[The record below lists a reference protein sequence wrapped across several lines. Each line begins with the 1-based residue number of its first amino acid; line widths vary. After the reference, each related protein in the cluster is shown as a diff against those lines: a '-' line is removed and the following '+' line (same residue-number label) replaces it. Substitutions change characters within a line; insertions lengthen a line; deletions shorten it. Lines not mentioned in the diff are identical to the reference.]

1 MSNTPAS
8 SGTAQS
14 LPNNTASV
22 SAQHAALIPRS
33 ADLTPFNTL
42 GLRSQAAH
50 YVRIDDP
57 AQLPALSDLAAR
69 HGRLL
74 VLGGGSNMVL
84 PAQVDGLVAHMGL
97 RGVRL
102 VEQRADAWIVEA
114 AGGEVWHDFVQYCLA
129 QGWDGLENLSLIPGT
144 VGAAPVQNIGAYGV
158 EMDSRFD
165 SLTAWDVTRR
175 ELVHMDRADCRFAY
189 RDSRFKHEPAGRWL
203 IVAVR
208 FALPRPWRPVLD
220 YPDLQRHPGL
230 AGIEAGNS
238 ESGTGA
244 GTATG
249 SNTGVGAAT
258 TTGSNTGV
266 GAATATGS
274 GTRVGPATVTA
285 RAIADAVCDI
295 RRAKLPD
302 PARIGNAGSFFK
314 NPIVDAAQRD
324 ALAARCPGLVSYP
337 QADGRYKLAAGWLID
352 QCGWKGKSLGPAGV
366 HERQALVLVNRG
378 GAQAADILALARAI
392 QADVQSRFGVS
403 LEAEPVVV

>member
-1 MSNTPAS
+1 
-8 SGTAQS
+8 
-14 LPNNTASV
+14 
-22 SAQHAALIPRS
+22 
-33 ADLTPFNTL
+33 
-42 GLRSQAAH
+42 
-50 YVRIDDP
+50 
-57 AQLPALSDLAAR
+57 
-69 HGRLL
+69 
-74 VLGGGSNMVL
+74 
-84 PAQVDGLVAHMGL
+84 
-97 RGVRL
+97 
-102 VEQRADAWIVEA
+102 
-114 AGGEVWHDFVQYCLA
+114 
-129 QGWDGLENLSLIPGT
+129 

-158 EMDSRFD
+158 ELDSRFE
-165 SLTAWDVTRR
+165 SLTAWDVTKR

-230 AGIEAGNS
+230 
-238 ESGTGA
+238 
-244 GTATG
+244 
-249 SNTGVGAAT
+249 
-258 TTGSNTGV
+258 
-266 GAATATGS
+266 TGS
-274 GTRVGPATVTA
+274 GNGVTA

-295 RRAKLPD
+295 RRTKLPD

-314 NPIVDAAQRD
+314 NPIVEASQRD

-337 QADGRYKLAAGWLID
+337 QPDGRYKLAAGWLID

-392 QADVQSRFGVS
+392 QADVLSRFGVA